1 MTFDRILVPTDFSE
15 AARHALLHAVHLA
28 SRYDAALH
36 ILHIEEV
43 TEGYYERDEDLRAR
57 NEAQM
62 HELLEEQNLSG
73 LQVEHSIEAGEVVAP
88 GILEYTAMHAPDLI
102 VIGTQGRR
110 RLKRLF
116 MGSVAEEVVR
126 EATCPVM
133 VIREHDRSFADKGI
147 GRILVPLDLSENSF
161 AALTYAKSLAKEY
174 GSTMEVLH
182 VFEDV
187 NVPGIYG
194 DVQNPLYDL
203 PEARPRVEAEMRR
216 AVGSADGPEVKV
228 EYKMSRGVAA
238 RTIIDYVEEQAIDLV
253 VLTSRGQSG
262 VEHFVFGSVAEK
274 VMRGANCAVLVVK
287 KAGHA

>member
-1 MTFDRILVPTDFSE
+1 MTFQRILAPTDFSD
-15 AARHALLHAVHLA
+15 AARHALIHAVYLA
-28 SRYDAALH
+28 RRYDAALH
-36 ILHIEEV
+36 VLHVEEV

-62 HELLEEQNLSG
+62 RELLEAQNLSG
-73 LQVEHSIEAGEVVAP
+73 LKVEHAIEAGEVAAP
-88 GILEYTAMHAPDLI
+88 GILEYAEMHAVDLI
-102 VIGTQGRR
+102 VMGTQGQR

-147 GRILVPLDLSENSF
+147 GRLLVPLDLSENSF
-161 AALTYAKSLAKEY
+161 AVLPYAKSLAAEY

-194 DVQNPLYDL
+194 DIKNPLYDL

-216 AVGSADGPEVKV
+216 AVESAGGPEVKV
-228 EYKMSRGVAA
+228 AYEMGRGVAA
-238 RTIIDYVEEQAIDLV
+238 RTIIDYVEERAVDLV
-253 VLTSRGQSG
+253 VITSHGLSG
-262 VEHFVFGSVAEK
+262 VEQFVFGSVAEK
-274 VMRGANCAVLVVK
+274 VMQGANCAVLVVK
-287 KAGHA
+287 LTDNA